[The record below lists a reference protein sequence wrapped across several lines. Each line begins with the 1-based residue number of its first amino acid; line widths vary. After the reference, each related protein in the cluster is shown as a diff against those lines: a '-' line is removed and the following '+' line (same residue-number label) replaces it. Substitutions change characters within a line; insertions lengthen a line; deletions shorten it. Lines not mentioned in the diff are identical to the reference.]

1 MIMDESENTY
11 GNEESFHEKCL
22 KELRSDEL
30 LLNIIDKL
38 EKCNKLNDFMKL
50 MRHLSTGAIGMDN
63 IVLDTIVRKNK
74 IPKLQK
80 YRGNEVQ

>member
-1 MIMDESENTY
+1 MEESENTD
-11 GNEESFHEKCL
+11 GTEESFRDKCL

-30 LLNIIDKL
+30 LLNIIEKL
-38 EKCNKLNDFMKL
+38 EKCNKLNNFMKL
-50 MRHLSTGAIGMDN
+50 MRHLSTGEIGMDN
-63 IVLDTIVRKNK
+63 IVWILMLQKGN